1 MIVNPTAKNTLPPL
15 IVILGPTAS
24 GKTELALH
32 LAKKFSGFVISADS
46 RQIYQGMDIGTS
58 KPEGKLKKIKGEKVF
73 FVQDIPHFMI
83 DIIPPDREFTLA
95 DYQKQVYKILATNY
109 QLPATSQKL
118 PFLVGGTGLYISA
131 IVDNYQ
137 LPQGKIDKKLRDK
150 LNNKTNKELLQKLK
164 QLDPATYIVIDK
176 NNKRRL
182 VRALEYVITNKQSFV
197 RAQKKDSP
205 LFNTLQIGIKI
216 DREKLYQRID
226 RRVHQ
231 MIKTGLIDEV
241 KKLLKKYP
249 ADLPAFDSIG
259 YREIIDYLQGK
270 IDLDRAIELIK
281 QNTRHYAKRQLTWF
295 KRDKRI
301 HWIENYRQAEK
312 LIKKFISHH

>member
-1 MIVNPTAKNTLPPL
+1 MIVNSTAKNILPPL

-24 GKTELALH
+24 GKTELALR
-32 LAKKFSGFVISADS
+32 LAKKFSGFIISADS

-58 KPEGKLKKIKGEKVF
+58 KPEGKLKKIKGEKIF

-83 DIIPPDREFTLA
+83 DIIPPDQEFTLA
-95 DYQKQVYKILATNY
+95 DYQKQVYKIL
-109 QLPATSQKL
+109 ATSQKL

-137 LPQGKIDKKLRDK
+137 LPRGKIDKKLREK
-150 LNNKTNKELLQKLK
+150 LNKQTNKELLEKLK
-164 QLDPATYIVIDK
+164 QLDPSTYMVIDK

-182 VRALEYVITNKQSFV
+182 VRALEYVITNKQSFA
-197 RAQKKDSP
+197 RAQKKGSP
-205 LFNTLQIGIKI
+205 LFNTLQLGIKI

-231 MIKTGLIDEV
+231 MIKAGLIDEV

-249 ADLPAFDSIG
+249 PNLPAFDSIG
-259 YREIIDYLQGK
+259 YREIIDYLEGK
-270 IDLDRAIELIK
+270 INLEQAIKLIQ
-281 QNTRHYAKRQLTWF
+281 QNTRRYAKRQLTWF
-295 KRDKRI
+295 KRDSRI
-301 HWIENYRQAEK
+301 HWIENTRQAEK
-312 LIKKFISHH
+312 LIKEFISSR